1 MAAVTK
7 PTTVGNAVVF
17 TGGAGV
23 NANDVIFGPL
33 EVSRFDDFQLMST
46 AGAMQVLA
54 SLDGVNF
61 GTAPLTLID
70 EGAAA
75 VGVTYVIVTA
85 ANRMYRLQGTWA
97 QIKVTQNGATGV
109 ANASLT
115 CSKKGGQY

>member
-1 MAAVTK
+1 MPAVTK
-7 PTTVGNAVVF
+7 PTTVGNATVF

-23 NANDVIFGPL
+23 NANDVIFGPI
-33 EVSRFDDFQLMST
+33 EVTRFDDFLLMST

-54 SLDGVNF
+54 SLDGANYC
-61 GTAPLTLID
+61 TAPLTLID

-85 ANRMYRLQGTWA
+85 ANRVYRLQGTFA
-97 QIKVTQNGATGV
+97 ALKVTQNGATGV

-115 CSKKGGQY
+115 CSKKGRQY